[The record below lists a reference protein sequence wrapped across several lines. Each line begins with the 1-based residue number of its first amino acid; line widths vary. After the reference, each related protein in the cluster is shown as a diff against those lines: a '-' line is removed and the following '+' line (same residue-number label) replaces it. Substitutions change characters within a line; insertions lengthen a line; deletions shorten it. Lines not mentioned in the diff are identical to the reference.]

1 MIWWQFFLFIDDL
14 AKHCSGRVGM
24 VLLSQIGD
32 SLLLLCANVV
42 LKIHCCLVVLCIGVS
57 SDWINFS
64 NTIFLGGGHLCWFY
78 WRSVVLWWV

>member
-1 MIWWQFFLFIDDL
+1 MVAVLFFFIDNL
-14 AKHCSGRVGM
+14 AKHCSGRSGM

-32 SLLLLCANVV
+32 SLLLLCVNLV
-42 LKIHCCLVVLCIGVS
+42 IEIQFCWVVLCIGVS

-78 WRSVVLWWV
+78 

>member
-1 MIWWQFFLFIDDL
+1 MVAVLFLFIDDL
-14 AKHCSGRVGM
+14 VKHCSGRVGM

-42 LKIHCCLVVLCIGVS
+42 LEIQCCLVVLCIGVS

-64 NTIFLGGGHLCWFY
+64 NTVFLGGGHYAGFTGE
-78 WRSVVLWWV
+78 VLFCGGY